1 MNKKYILIIIL
12 IVVVAGF
19 SYYRFSRNGN
29 NKSVDIS
36 TTSQTPS
43 ETTLSSITNTDKED
57 IAKALVYGREL
68 FRSGNMSAIR
78 EYLVTSK
85 PDKKFD
91 TLPDSAIKSLSTF
104 LVSNKENFTQEE
116 IATSKTW
123 DFNGN
128 RVYVLVERGSTTSRL
143 EAIKVGNKWY
153 RY

>member
-1 MNKKYILIIIL
+1 MNKKYILIIIV
-12 IVVVAGF
+12 IIVVAGF
-19 SYYRFSRNGN
+19 SYYRFSGNGN
-29 NKSVDIS
+29 EKSTDIS
-36 TTSQTPS
+36 TNSQTSS
-43 ETTLSSITNTDKED
+43 ETTLSNITNTDKED
-57 IAKALVYGREL
+57 IAEALVYGREL
-68 FRSGNMSAIR
+68 FRSGDVNAIR